1 MNMLEAVPAVRRIDT
16 GRRDLHAFDVV
27 GHVSPADIENLFG
40 LLEAACA
47 IDPRIDVL
55 LRVIDNEG
63 CEWRE
68 VSPDTMKQGKT
79 LASEHV
85 RRCAVVGDRAGL
97 AAIHGIFLDAKPVE
111 FREFLADDEDDAWNW
126 IEDQPE

>member
-1 MNMLEAVPAVRRIDT
+1 MNMLESVPAVRRIDT
-16 GRRDLHAFDVV
+16 GRRDLHAFDIV
-27 GHVSPADIENLFG
+27 GHVTSADIENLYG

-63 CEWRE
+63 VDWRE
-68 VSPDTMKQGKT
+68 VSPDTMKQGKV
-79 LASEHV
+79 LASEHI

-97 AAIHGIFLDAKPVE
+97 AATHGIFLNTRPVE
-111 FREFLADDEDDAWNW
+111 FREFSSQDEDDAWNW
-126 IEDQPE
+126 LEDQTA

>member
-1 MNMLEAVPAVRRIDT
+1 MNMLESVPAVRRIDT
-16 GRRDLHAFDVV
+16 ARRDLHAFDIV

-55 LRVIDNEG
+55 LRISDNEG
-63 CEWRE
+63 VDWQG
-68 VSPDTMKQGKT
+68 VSPDTMRQGKA

-97 AAIHGIFLDAKPVE
+97 AAIHGIFLDTRPVE
-111 FREFLADDEDDAWNW
+111 FREFPYDNEDVAWDW
-126 IEDQPE
+126 IEGRLQ

>member
-1 MNMLEAVPAVRRIDT
+1 MNMLESVPAVRRIDT

-27 GHVSPADIENLFG
+27 GHVSSADIENLFG

-55 LRVIDNEG
+55 LRVVDNEG
-63 CEWRE
+63 FDWRE
-68 VSPDTMKQGKT
+68 VSPDTMKQGKE
-79 LASEHV
+79 LASRHV

-97 AAIHGIFLDAKPVE
+97 AATHGIFLHTKPVE
-111 FREFLADDEDDAWNW
+111 FREFLSEDEDGAWDW